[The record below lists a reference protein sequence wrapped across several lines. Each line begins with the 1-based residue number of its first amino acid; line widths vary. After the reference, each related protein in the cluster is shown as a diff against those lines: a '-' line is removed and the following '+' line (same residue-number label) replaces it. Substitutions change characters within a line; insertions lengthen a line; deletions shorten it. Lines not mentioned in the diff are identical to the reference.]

1 VKCSA
6 DFPPQAIVS
15 TELGIRFLLGHH
27 DDWGL
32 TSAALRAAEKPE
44 TLQIARYCGK
54 ATLWLLS
61 EHR

>member
-44 TLQIARYCGK
+44 TLQTARYSGK
-54 ATLWLLS
+54 ATL
-61 EHR
+61 